1 MSIERH
7 SSDRDSDALVQRSL
21 ENRRADTKLQGQQRE
36 TPSAEAVDR
45 FRNALQ
51 KQAEPGQQSAARRA
65 SGQPG
70 QQQVKA
76 GDQGSK
82 PAQAAQQPGR
92 GEQEAL
98 QQSAAGNARERAG
111 RKEDSG
117 QQAPSSRTEVSG
129 VDMASMWQAQMAL
142 RSEAPALPPTP
153 PTPVNTQAFADL
165 IQRHVRQMA
174 ASDSALRDS
183 DGQVLLRMSDAT
195 LPGTDLL
202 LSRTADGWRL
212 RADSRSRSSYDAIR
226 EAAPE
231 LARRFADSNLG
242 HLEIDPQ
249 FHG

>member
-7 SSDRDSDALVQRSL
+7 SDRGSDALAQRAL
-21 ENRRADTKLQGQQRE
+21 ETKRADTRLQGQQRE
-36 TPSAEAVDR
+36 TPSAESVDR
-45 FRNALQ
+45 FRAALQ
-51 KQAEPGQQSAARRA
+51 KQSEPRQQSAAREAGGRLE
-65 SGQPG
+65 
-70 QQQVKA
+70 QQQAKQ
-76 GDQGSK
+76 GDQGNK
-82 PAQAAQQPGR
+82 ALQAAQQPGR
-92 GEQEAL
+92 EEQQAL
-98 QQSAAGNARERAG
+98 QQSTAGNARERAS

-117 QQAPSSRTEVSG
+117 QQSPSSRAEGSG

-142 RSEAPALPPTP
+142 RSEAPAMPSA
-153 PTPVNTQAFADL
+153 PTPVNTQAFAEL

-231 LARRFADSNLG
+231 LARRFADNDLG